1 MNQNGIIVKDLKVY
15 YGNIK
20 AVDGISFEVQ
30 EGNVFG
36 MLGPNG
42 AGKTTTIETIVG
54 LTKKK
59 SGQISVFGYNPEDEI
74 EEIKKIIGVQLQSP
88 SLFPR
93 LTVKETIELF
103 ASFYPAPKEIR
114 EVIEIMGLEK
124 KINTKVA
131 DLSGGQR
138 HRLAVGLAV
147 VSNGKALFFD
157 EPTTGLDP
165 QARRQLWDVI
175 LSLKKEGKTIF
186 ITTHYMD
193 EAEKL
198 CDELLIIDHGKIIA
212 SGAPTSLIKESF
224 QETAVE
230 FLDPDFSGEEKE
242 ELLALKLADRVN
254 YEAGENRIIMYTN
267 EVSDTIKGLID
278 FVSSKGKKLRDVMV
292 RHATLEDVFIKLT
305 GRGIRE

>member
-1 MNQNGIIVKDLKVY
+1 MSQSGIVVKELRTY
-15 YGNIK
+15 YGEIK

-30 EGNVFG
+30 EGSIFG

-54 LTKKK
+54 LTERK
-59 SGQISVFGYNPEDEI
+59 SGQISVFGYDPVDEI
-74 EEIKKIIGVQLQSP
+74 DEIKKIVGVQLQSP

-103 ASFYPAPKEIR
+103 ASFYPEPKEVS
-114 EVIEIMGLEK
+114 EVIEKLGLEK
-124 KINTKVA
+124 KANTRVS

-138 HRLAVGLAV
+138 HRLAVGLAM

-186 ITTHYMD
+186 LTTHYMD

-212 SGAPTSLIKESF
+212 SGSPASLIKESF

-230 FLDPDFSGEEKE
+230 FLDPDFSEEEKR
-242 ELLALKLADRVN
+242 ELLELNLAERVN
-254 YEAGENRIIMYTN
+254 YETGKNRIILYTN

-278 FVSSKGKKLRDVMV
+278 FASSKGKKLKDVMV
-292 RHATLEDVFIKLT
+292 RNPTLEDVFIKLT